1 MLENLSGCS
10 GVIAGTELYTIDL
23 LKLKKLKV
31 ISRLGVGIDNLPI
44 DYTNENGIKI
54 YRSSKY
60 LSESV
65 AELTIG
71 LIFNLL
77 KKLRF

>member
-23 LKLKKLKV
+23 LKKLKKLKV

-60 LSESV
+60 L
-65 AELTIG
+65 
-71 LIFNLL
+71 FC
-77 KKLRF
+77 